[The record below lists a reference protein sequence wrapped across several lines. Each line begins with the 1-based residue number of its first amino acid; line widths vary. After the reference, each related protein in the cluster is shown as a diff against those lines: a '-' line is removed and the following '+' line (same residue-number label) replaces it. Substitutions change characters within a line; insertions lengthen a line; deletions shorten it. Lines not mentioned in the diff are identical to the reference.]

1 MMCMGKYTV
10 SDVEMQDCI
19 KQIKAILHIEDDNP
33 NFLGELKDAAQ
44 EVWRDNPGIT
54 FEEWRH
60 TLIEQY
66 PAEIVDALGI
76 DEKEVDSQLF
86 LLWKEINVNKA
97 F

>member
-1 MMCMGKYTV
+1 MGKYTV
-10 SDVEMQDCI
+10 SDEEMQDCI
-19 KQIKAILHIEDDNP
+19 KQIKAILHIEDDDP

-44 EVWRDNPGIT
+44 EVWQDNPGIM

-86 LLWKEINVNKA
+86 ELWKEINANKA